1 MPYCPS
7 VLGFAPAIE
16 IIGRTSGKI
25 FNTRYA
31 VFTKGDEHL
40 VRHTWNVLESGFRQM
55 WFPRGVMMRLLAVNL
70 ARNPPAAGRQA
81 YAVPDLALV
90 GKVGR
95 LNAVGDA
102 VSIS

>member
-1 MPYCPS
+1 MIEDTCVPYCPS

-40 VRHTWNVLESGFRQM
+40 VRHTWNVLESGFSVKCGFR
-55 WFPRGVMMRLLAVNL
+55 VV
-70 ARNPPAAGRQA
+70 
-81 YAVPDLALV
+81 
-90 GKVGR
+90 
-95 LNAVGDA
+95 
-102 VSIS
+102 

>member
-1 MPYCPS
+1 VIEDTCVPYCPS

-40 VRHTWNVLESGFRQM
+40 IRHTRNVLETGFSVKCGFR
-55 WFPRGVMMRLLAVNL
+55 VV
-70 ARNPPAAGRQA
+70 
-81 YAVPDLALV
+81 
-90 GKVGR
+90 
-95 LNAVGDA
+95 
-102 VSIS
+102 